1 MVQAPVSR
9 TIQQDFEERFS
20 GSLVLGKRAGDA
32 IAGGIA
38 HDGRY
43 NKPFPIY
50 IDRAEGAHKWDVD
63 GNDLIDYAMGHGS
76 LILGHN
82 DPDVAAAVLA
92 QYPKGTHYSACHEI
106 EVEWAEAV
114 KAIVPSADRVRF
126 TASGTESTLLAI
138 RIARAH
144 TGKKTILKFEGHF
157 HGWHDYLLKGE
168 KPPFDNYSLPGIP
181 DETLSTIAVLPAN
194 DLDAVAERL
203 AKGDIAAVILEP
215 SGGSWTTLPLADGFL
230 AGLRNLTKE
239 HGAALIFDEVISG
252 FRWSPGGAQ
261 GRFGVTPDL
270 TTMAKIVAGGLPG
283 GAVAGT
289 YEYMQ
294 HFEFRDDPT
303 WMKTQ
308 KVIQMGT
315 FNANPLTAAAGAAA
329 VRKCANPDIQA
340 YCDNLAAQLRAGMNA
355 ILVEEGVP
363 GAVWGDSSV
372 FHVMVGPE
380 VKNQIA
386 ADMHAPEGVDTATLK
401 ASGHAGIGSTIQL
414 AMALEGVDL
423 FHGGGLLSIAHSQ
436 ADVDNTIN
444 AFDRVITRLKKDGL
458 VG

>member
-1 MVQAPVSR
+1 
-9 TIQQDFEERFS
+9 
-20 GSLVLGKRAGDA
+20 
-32 IAGGIA
+32 
-38 HDGRY
+38 
-43 NKPFPIY
+43 
-50 IDRAEGAHKWDVD
+50 
-63 GNDLIDYAMGHGS
+63 
-76 LILGHN
+76 
-82 DPDVAAAVLA
+82 
-92 QYPKGTHYSACHEI
+92 
-106 EVEWAEAV
+106 
-114 KAIVPSADRVRF
+114 
-126 TASGTESTLLAI
+126 
-138 RIARAH
+138 
-144 TGKKTILKFEGHF
+144 
-157 HGWHDYLLKGE
+157 LKGE
-168 KPPFDNYSLPGIP
+168 KPPFDNISLPGIP
-181 DETLSTIAVLPAN
+181 EETLSTIAVLPAN

-203 AKGDIAAVILEP
+203 AQGDIAAVILEP

-230 AGLRNLTKE
+230 TGLRSLTKE
-239 HGAALIFDEVISG
+239 HGAALIFDEVITG

-340 YCDNLAAQLRAGMNA
+340 YCDNLASQLRAGMNA

-363 GAVWGDSSV
+363 GAVWGESSV
-372 FHVMVGPE
+372 FHLMVGPQ
-380 VKNQIA
+380 VTNQIA
-386 ADMHAPEGVDTATLK
+386 ADIHTPEGVDTATLK
-401 ASGHAGIGSTIQL
+401 GSGHAGLGATIQL

-423 FHGGGLLSIAHSQ
+423 FHGGGLLSVAHSQ